1 MGEEGL
7 WDCIVTWACIARGRV
22 AQDHGKK
29 KVIFIEGK
37 GALFFLN
44 CFHFLAAISSQVEKL
59 FP

>member
-1 MGEEGL
+1 MGLYCQRKGGTGP
-7 WDCIVTWACIARGRV
+7 W
-22 AQDHGKK
+22 QK